1 MRDMS
6 SLQES
11 VNENVG
17 TMSTNDL
24 SKSDR
29 TRERIMAAAKEEFA
43 AFGIAGARV
52 DRIARAAKA
61 NKSQIY
67 EYFGNK
73 EKLFE
78 IVLERQLNY
87 VYQTVQFDPD
97 DLPDYAGMLFDFA
110 MDHPDLMRLVLWN
123 GLEQKREWPLEEAL
137 SLPSQVRRIRA
148 AQDAGHV
155 GTDYPADF
163 LLTLIITLASA
174 WTAANPFGISITP
187 DAESRRPRLRKAI
200 MRAVRTLSCPPGLG
214 ATSTGVTIDGSHKAI

>member
-1 MRDMS
+1 MS
-6 SLQES
+6 SLRES

-17 TMSTNDL
+17 TMPTNDL

-29 TRERIMAAAKEEFA
+29 TRERIMAAATEEFA

-52 DRIARAAKA
+52 DRIAQTARA

-78 IVLERQLNY
+78 MVLERQLSY

-137 SLPSQVRRIRA
+137 SLPTQVRRIQA

-163 LLTLIITLASA
+163 LLTLIITVASA

-187 DAESRRPRLRKAI
+187 DAESRRPMLRKAI
-200 MRAVRTLSCPPGLG
+200 LRAVRTLSRPPELC
-214 ATSTGVTIDGSHKAI
+214 AENTGGMINGSQKVV

>member
-1 MRDMS
+1 M
-6 SLQES
+6 
-11 VNENVG
+11 
-17 TMSTNDL
+17 T
-24 SKSDR
+24 
-29 TRERIMAAAKEEFA
+29 AATEEFA

-52 DRIARAAKA
+52 DRIARTARA

-73 EKLFE
+73 EMLFQA
-78 IVLERQLNY
+78 VLERQLSY

-110 MDHPDLMRLVLWN
+110 MDHPELMRLVLWN

-137 SLPSQVRRIRA
+137 SLPTQVRRIRA

-187 DAESRRPRLRKAI
+187 DAESRRPMLRKAI
-200 MRAVRTLSCPPGLG
+200 LRAVQTLSCPPRLNSVKIGEM
-214 ATSTGVTIDGSHKAI
+214 INGSQKAV